1 MNRKLMMPLLVSA
14 MIAWAQEPFEIKLD
28 HLAQKASESVD
39 VTLDASMLQ
48 FASGFLSEKKAG
60 EAEAKRLTGKLKGIV
75 VRSFKFDSPGQYSA
89 SDVESVRSQLRAP
102 QWSRIV
108 GVRSKGD
115 GENVDVYLRKDGVEI
130 TGLAVIAAEPKELT
144 IVNITGPLQP
154 EDLAKLG
161 GHFGVPNVNLGGSE
175 GVKASKKPKKE

>member
-1 MNRKLMMPLLVSA
+1 MNRKLITPLLA
-14 MIAWAQEPFEIKLD
+14 CGMIAWAQEPFEIKLD

-48 FASGFLSEKKAG
+48 FASGFLSEKKGG
-60 EAEAKRLTGKLKGIV
+60 EAEAKRLAGKLKGIV
-75 VRSFKFDSPGQYSA
+75 VRSFKFDSPGQYAA

-102 QWSRIV
+102 LWSRIV
-108 GVRSKGD
+108 GVRSRGD
-115 GENVDVYLRKDGVEI
+115 GENVDVYLRKEGTEI

-161 GHFGVPNVNLGGSE
+161 GRFGVPNVNLGASGS
-175 GVKASKKPKKE
+175 SKPSRNPKKE